1 MLMEK
6 PGELGDFLA
15 KNRAVD
21 SSNREFLPTLSQRD
35 RFVCHDLPGE
45 EIPDRS
51 FVYRIMKRSCFF
63 GFGAY
68 G

>member
-1 MLMEK
+1 MLMEN
-6 PGELGDFLA
+6 PGELADFLMESHA
-15 KNRAVD
+15 AD
-21 SSNREFLPTLSQRD
+21 SSNRDFLATLKQRR

-45 EIPDRS
+45 EIPERS
-51 FVYRIMKRSCFF
+51 FIYRMMKRSCFF

>member
-1 MLMEK
+1 MEN
-6 PGELGDFLA
+6 PGELGNFLMENHA
-15 KNRAVD
+15 AD
-21 SSNREFLPTLSQRD
+21 SSNRDFLSTLNQRC

-45 EIPDRS
+45 EIPERS
-51 FVYRIMKRSCFF
+51 FAYRLMKRSCFF

>member
-1 MLMEK
+1 MENQ
-6 PGELGDFLA
+6 A
-15 KNRAVD
+15 AD
-21 SSNREFLPTLSQRD
+21 SSNRDFLATLSQRR

-45 EIPDRS
+45 EIPERS
-51 FVYRIMKRSCFF
+51 FAYRLMKRSCFF